1 MSKKQYVSTGLID
14 IGSISKEQERDIF
27 TAIRSGDEQL
37 KERLIKS
44 GMTQVSEVAANCV
57 SSEASFEELF
67 TEAANAFVEAI
78 NTFDCFTDER
88 FITYL
93 SRCLEERMQYC
104 YAHLPRFLPIDY
116 RVIQLHDR
124 YEVALLELYPNSPD
138 REYFKV
144 HHEGYLADYL
154 GVTLEELR
162 TMKNEYSMCRIIS
175 LSESVKLDKSLP
187 DDYEDD
193 DIDNKSPLLELIVDP
208 ASENGAAEYLDDLM
222 DCLSDDERYV
232 VCARE
237 GVLSS
242 MERTD
247 EQIASTLGIEM
258 NKVEV
263 LYQDAIN
270 KIRKAGTRMD

>member
-1 MSKKQYVSTGLID
+1 
-14 IGSISKEQERDIF
+14 
-27 TAIRSGDEQL
+27 
-37 KERLIKS
+37 
-44 GMTQVSEVAANCV
+44 
-57 SSEASFEELF
+57 
-67 TEAANAFVEAI
+67 
-78 NTFDCFTDER
+78 
-88 FITYL
+88 
-93 SRCLEERMQYC
+93 MQYC

-124 YEVALLELYPNSPD
+124 YQVALLELYPNSPD
-138 REYFKV
+138 REDFKV

-162 TMKNEYSMCRIIS
+162 TMKNEYSMCRILS

>member
-14 IGSISKEQERDIF
+14 IENISKEQERELF
-27 TAIRSGDEQL
+27 AAIRSGDEEL

-44 GMTQVSEVAANCV
+44 GMAQVSEVAAKCE
-57 SSEASFEELF
+57 SSEASFEALF
-67 TEAANAFVEAI
+67 TEAANALVEAI
-78 NTFDCFTDER
+78 NAFDCFTDER
-88 FITYL
+88 FSAYL

-124 YEVALLELYPNSPD
+124 YEVALLELYPNSLD
-138 REYFKV
+138 REDFKV

-154 GVTLEELR
+154 GVTLKELR
-162 TMKNEYSMCRIIS
+162 TMKSEYSMCRLVS

-187 DDYEDD
+187 DDYEDE
-193 DIDNKSPLLELIVDP
+193 DIDNRSPLLELIVDP
-208 ASENGAAEYLDDLM
+208 ASENGAADYLDELM

-237 GVLSS
+237 GVLST

-247 EQIASTLGIEM
+247 EQIASMLGIKE
-258 NKVEV
+258 NKVEM
-263 LYQDAIN
+263 LYQCAID
-270 KIRKAGTRMD
+270 KIKKAGTRMN